1 MTKSIIAG
9 AFAAITLSMG
19 ADAGFT
25 GFTAERVVLSNGN
38 IQYKVYA
45 NFDNVG
51 LPAGQSW
58 VMLNTYSHA
67 TVSGTMN
74 AVHNDFFVDDGEV
87 GTWRA
92 GSSVP
97 AATRDFDSWVTS
109 SGLATSSGWGTELD
123 PGFTNGGTVRDINN
137 GAGWYD
143 ATPGTANTVT
153 GGRMLLMQIV
163 RTAANDSVYTANLSL
178 TFKVSGSSTPIQP
191 GAFQYTL
198 GIPGN
203 PCAGGPDCNNNGCND
218 ARDIATGSSADI
230 NANSIPDECEPD
242 CNNNDRPDA
251 YDISTGSSADINTN
265 GVPDECEADC
275 NNNDYPDLSEIAQGL
290 ISDCN
295 ADQIPDDCQ
304 GAARVALMSAD
315 LGAPSGA
322 DARVAI
328 FNNLIPAESPVTIV
342 VRAIGDLSSTSEFIE
357 PTLNGVPAP
366 RLFETGAN
374 DCPAQPDVGILSI
387 QPGTF
392 NELISDTG
400 TLAIRLAC
408 PITVDGTE
416 CKGAGSLTVEVL
428 YTGIGDTGDCN
439 GNERLDIC
447 EIADSTSPDCN
458 ANLKPDSC
466 DIASGFSAD
475 CNTNGIPDS
484 CDIASGA
491 ADCNTNG
498 VPDSCDVATGT
509 SPDIDANNKPDECQ
523 TVVVNAGGSIQA
535 AIDAAPSNEMRII
548 NVAPATYAGPINLL
562 GKPIRLVG
570 TAGPALTTI
579 SGTGGQNLSV
589 VRAISGEPSIS
600 LVKGFTIQGGTTGG
614 PLPGSPG
621 VLAGGGVLFAFSS
634 TSMADCVLQN
644 NGSAFGAGAYLRT
657 HDGSVTGCTFRN
669 NTSQAYAGG
678 LQLFDCTTT
687 VSGCT
692 FSGNLAVTA
701 GGAMHMVNGQPKL
714 VNCSF
719 GANICNEQGGA
730 MSWDPVSNGS
740 LLSLTGCTISG
751 NTASTIGGG
760 IFIYPT
766 GVASE
771 TQLVGT
777 TVCGNAVRNIS
788 GPYQADATS
797 TICDCRADLNGDG
810 FVNGVDLAIVL
821 SNWDAVGSSAD
832 LTGDGTVNGA
842 DLGII
847 LAAWGTCPST

>member
-9 AFAAITLSMG
+9 VFAAISLSMG

-25 GFTAERVVLSNGN
+25 AFTAERVVLSNGN

-58 VMLNTYSHA
+58 VFVNAYSHA

-74 AVHNDFFVDDGEV
+74 AVHQDTFTADGEV
-87 GTWRA
+87 GTWNA
-92 GSSVP
+92 GSAVSSADRP
-97 AATRDFDSWVTS
+97 FDSWVTS
-109 SGLATSSGWGTELD
+109 SGLATSSGWGTALD
-123 PGFTNGGTVRDINN
+123 PGFTNGGTVGDINN

-143 ATPGTANTVT
+143 ATPATANTVT
-153 GGRMLLMQIV
+153 GGRMLVIQIV
-163 RTAANDSVYTANLSL
+163 RRPADDAPYTANLSL
-178 TFKVSGSSTPIQP
+178 TFKVSGTSTPIQP

-198 GIPGN
+198 AD
-203 PCAGGPDCNNNGCND
+203 PCQGGPDCNNNGCND
-218 ARDIATGSSADI
+218 ARDIFTGSSADI
-230 NANSIPDECEPD
+230 NANGIPDECEPD

-265 GVPDECEADC
+265 GVPDECEVDC
-275 NNNDYPDLSEIAQGL
+275 NNNDIPDRYELAQG
-290 ISDCN
+290 SVPDCN

-392 NELISDTG
+392 NELISDSG

-428 YTGIGDTGDCN
+428 YTGITDNGDCN

-498 VPDSCDVATGT
+498 VPDSCDVAAGT

-535 AIDAAPSNEMRII
+535 AIDAAPANEMRII
-548 NVAPATYAGPINLL
+548 NVAPGTYAGPINLL

-570 TAGPALTTI
+570 TAGPSLTTI

-771 TQLVGT
+771 TQLMGT

-797 TICDCRADLNGDG
+797 TVCDCRADLSGDG
-810 FVNGVDLAIVL
+810 FVNGVL

>member
-1 MTKSIIAG
+1 V
-9 AFAAITLSMG
+9 
-19 ADAGFT
+19 
-25 GFTAERVVLSNGN
+25 ERFYLSNGN

-45 NFDNVG
+45 TFDNVG
-51 LPAGQSW
+51 LPSGQSW
-58 VMLNTYSHA
+58 VLLNAYNHTA
-67 TVSGTMN
+67 IFGTMN
-74 AVHNDFFVDDGEV
+74 AVHRDTFTADGEV
-87 GTWRA
+87 GTWQA
-92 GSSVP
+92 GSMVSG
-97 AATRDFDSWVTS
+97 ADREYDSWVTC
-109 SGLATSSGWGTELD
+109 SGLATSSGWGTALD
-123 PGFTNGGTVRDINN
+123 PGFTNGGTVGDINN

-153 GGRMLLMQIV
+153 GGRMLLMQFV
-163 RTAANDSVYTANLSL
+163 RTQENDRPYIARLSI
-178 TFKVSGSSTPIQP
+178 TYKASGSSTPIQT
-191 GAFQYTL
+191 QCSYDTQL
-198 GIPGN
+198 GLT
-203 PCAGGPDCNNNGCND
+203 PCYVGPDFGGPDCNKNGCAD
-218 ARDIATGSSADI
+218 YCDIEAGF
-230 NANSIPDECEPD
+230 
-242 CNNNDRPDA
+242 
-251 YDISTGSSADINTN
+251 SADINTN

-275 NNNDYPDLSEIAQGL
+275 NDNDYPDLSEIAQGL
-290 ISDCN
+290 VPDCN

-304 GAARVALMSAD
+304 GAVRVALMSAD
-315 LGAPSGA
+315 LGSPSGA

-357 PTLNGVPAP
+357 PTLNGVPAQ

-392 NELISDTG
+392 NELISDSG

-416 CKGAGSLTVEVL
+416 CRGAGSLTVEVL

-439 GNERLDIC
+439 GNDRLDIC

-466 DIASGFSAD
+466 DLASGFSAD

-484 CDIASGA
+484 CDIASGL
-491 ADCNTNG
+491 DCNTNG
-498 VPDSCDVATGT
+498 VPDACDVAAGT

-548 NVAPATYAGPINLL
+548 NVAPGTYAGPINLL

-788 GPYQADATS
+788 GPYQADATRPV
-797 TICDCRADLNGDG
+797 CDCRSDLNGDG

>member
-9 AFAAITLSMG
+9 AFAAISLSMG

-25 GFTAERVVLSNGN
+25 GYTVERVVLSNGN

-45 NFDNVG
+45 NFADND

-58 VMLNTYSHA
+58 VFLNVYSHA

-74 AVHNDFFVDDGEV
+74 AVHQDFFTADGEV
-87 GTWRA
+87 GTWQA
-92 GSSVP
+92 GSSVS

-109 SGLATSSGWGTELD
+109 SGLATSSGWGTALD
-123 PGFTNGGTVRDINN
+123 PGFANGGTVGDINN

-153 GGRMLLMQIV
+153 GGRMLVIQIV
-163 RTAANDSVYTANLSL
+163 RTAANDTLYTANLSI
-178 TFKVSGSSTPIQP
+178 TYKVSGSSTPIQP
-191 GAFQYTL
+191 GAFTYSF
-198 GIPGN
+198 GIAN

-230 NANSIPDECEPD
+230 NTNGVPDECEPD

-265 GVPDECEADC
+265 GVPDECEVDC
-275 NNNDYPDLSEIAQGL
+275 NNNDIPDRYELAQGL
-290 ISDCN
+290 VPDCN

-315 LGAPSGA
+315 LGSPSGA

-328 FNNLIPAESPVTIV
+328 FSNLIPAESPVTIV

-357 PTLNGVPAP
+357 PTLNGVPTE

-392 NELISDTG
+392 NELISDSG

-447 EIADSTSPDCN
+447 ELADSTSPDCN

-475 CNTNGIPDS
+475 CDINGIPDS
-484 CDIASGA
+484 CDIVSGL
-491 ADCNTNG
+491 DCNTNG
-498 VPDSCDVATGT
+498 VPDACDVAAGT

-548 NVAPATYAGPINLL
+548 NVGPGTYAGPINLL

-579 SGTGGQNLSV
+579 TGTGGQNLSV

-797 TICDCRADLNGDG
+797 TVCDCRADLNGDG

>member
-1 MTKSIIAG
+1 MN
-9 AFAAITLSMG
+9 AFFVSSVAALVAAS
-19 ADAGFT
+19 AASAGFT
-25 GFTAERVVLSNGN
+25 GFTAARTVLSNGN
-38 IQYKVYA
+38 IQYKVFA
-45 NFDNVG
+45 NFDAVG

-58 VMLNTYSHA
+58 VFLNAYSHS
-67 TVSGTMN
+67 TVSGTMG
-74 AVHNDFFVDDGEV
+74 AVHQDFFTADGEV
-87 GTWRA
+87 GTWQA
-92 GSSVP
+92 GSSVS
-97 AATRDFDSWVTS
+97 AADRDFDSWVTS
-109 SGLATSSGWGTELD
+109 SGLATSSGWGTALD
-123 PGFTNGGTVRDINN
+123 PGFTNGGTVGDVNN

-143 ATPGTANTVT
+143 ATPAGPSNPDAANTVT
-153 GGRMLLMQIV
+153 GGRMLLIQIV
-163 RTAANDSVYTANLSL
+163 RAQADDFPYTAKLSI
-178 TFKVSGSSTPIQP
+178 TYKVSGSTPPIQP
-191 GAFQYTL
+191 GPFQYSI
-198 GIPGN
+198 GGD
-203 PCAGGPDCNNNGCND
+203 PCSGGPDCNNNGCND
-218 ARDIATGSSADI
+218 AHDITSGSSADI
-230 NANSIPDECEPD
+230 NSNGIPDECEPD
-242 CNNNDRPDA
+242 CNDNDRPDA

-315 LGAPSGA
+315 LGSPSGA

-328 FNNLIPAESPVTIV
+328 FSNLIPAESPVKIV

-357 PTLNGVPAP
+357 PTLNGVPAQ

-392 NELISDTG
+392 NELISDSG

-428 YTGIGDTGDCN
+428 YTGITDTGDCN

-498 VPDSCDVATGT
+498 VPDSCDVAAGT

-523 TVVVNAGGSIQA
+523 TVAVNAGGSIQA
-535 AIDAAPSNEMRII
+535 VINAAPANEMRII
-548 NVAPATYAGPINLL
+548 NVAPGTYAGPINLL

-600 LVKGFTIQGGTTGG
+600 LVKGFTIQGGTIGG

-740 LLSLTGCTISG
+740 LLSLIDCTISG

-771 TQLVGT
+771 T
-777 TVCGNAVRNIS
+777 
-788 GPYQADATS
+788 
-797 TICDCRADLNGDG
+797 
-810 FVNGVDLAIVL
+810 
-821 SNWDAVGSSAD
+821 
-832 LTGDGTVNGA
+832 
-842 DLGII
+842 
-847 LAAWGTCPST
+847 